1 MTVSVD
7 IQTDRRAGAL
17 ALAADAVH
25 DATSAAPWV
34 LAVENGHAVKKAVK
48 LGLRGERVVE
58 VVDGLAEGALVVPVE
73 NGRVRAGQ
81 PVRAVPRR
89 E

>member
-7 IQTDRRAGAL
+7 ILTERRDATL

-25 DATSAAPWV
+25 EASGAAPWV
-34 LAVENGHAVKKAVK
+34 LAVENGRAVRKAVK

-58 VVDGLAEGALVVPVE
+58 VLEGLAESALVVPVD

-81 PVRAVPRR
+81 RLRAVPR